1 MTPKSFD
8 GSGISAMCEQEP
20 ETKDR
25 LSKDVQDGVSNDLS
39 IDTPLASTI
48 TDTPDNWV
56 QGPENE
62 GEAADGSKELGG
74 GAALAHDCTATRDDK
89 LVDDD
94 EVSNAGNCIPSPLLT
109 IVLAESG
116 KEASQNH
123 DDVCNESNEDAS
135 TVHACQ
141 ESQVE
146 EEKWCSD
153 APVNISG
160 PEYLTE
166 DMLDSVGNV
175 LVCLLDNDVCVRISV
190 TGGHGEV
197 GDGSEGGDHS
207 GDDME
212 EAFLLVV
219 VSCVSAADGRWD
231 LRLELSMT
239 WRQTQELTES

>member
-1 MTPKSFD
+1 MAPESFD
-8 GSGISAMCEQEP
+8 GSGISAMCEQKP

-25 LSKDVQDGVSNDLS
+25 LSEDVQDGISNDLS

-62 GEAADGSKELGG
+62 GEAADGSIQLGG
-74 GAALAHDCTATRDDK
+74 GVALAQDCTATRDDE

-94 EVSNAGNCIPSPLLT
+94 EVSNAGNSVPSPLLT
-109 IVLAESG
+109 IVLAESSE
-116 KEASQNH
+116 EASQNH
-123 DDVCNESNEDAS
+123 DDVCNDGNEDAS

-146 EEKWCSD
+146 EEKWCSH

-160 PEYLTE
+160 PEHLAE
-166 DMLDSVGNV
+166 DMFDSVGNV
-175 LVCLLDNDVCVRISV
+175 LVCLLDNDVCVRVSV
-190 TGGHGEV
+190 TSSHGEV
-197 GDGSEGGDHS
+197 GDGSESGDQS

-212 EAFLLVV
+212 ESFLLVA
-219 VSCVSAADGRWD
+219 VS
-231 LRLELSMT
+231 
-239 WRQTQELTES
+239 